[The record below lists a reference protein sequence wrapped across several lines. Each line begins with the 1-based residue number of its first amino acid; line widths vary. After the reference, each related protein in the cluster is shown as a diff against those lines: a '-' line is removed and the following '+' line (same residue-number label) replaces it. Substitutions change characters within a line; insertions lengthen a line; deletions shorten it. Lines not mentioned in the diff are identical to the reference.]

1 MTLEPNSVL
10 AYNTARDSENKIHDN
25 EVARRFGFGG
35 GLVPGVDVYAYMS
48 HLAVQRWGRDWLQRG
63 TATCRLLKP
72 VYDGETAVASAVETA
87 DGLETQVESRGEL
100 CAAGTAAL
108 PADPGPPPPALP
120 EAPLPPAS
128 RPPADEEG
136 LRPGRMLAI
145 TPLPLSQEYL
155 RQYLADVRETAP
167 IYLAEGLLHPGT
179 ILRTANWALSHNFV
193 MGPWI
198 HTGSRVRHLGLAHL
212 GDEISVRARIAAN
225 YEKRGHR
232 FVDLDV
238 LVLKGGGAPIAVIA
252 HTAIW
257 RPRQLAAA

>member
-1 MTLEPNSVL
+1 MTLEPHSVL
-10 AYNTARDSENKIHDN
+10 AYNTAHDSENKIHDD

-48 HLAVQRWGRDWLQRG
+48 HLAVMRWGRDWLARG
-63 TATCRLLKP
+63 EAACRFLKP
-72 VYDGETAVASAVETA
+72 VYDGERAVASAVETA
-87 DGLETQVESRGEL
+87 EGLDLEVESRGEI

-108 PADPGPPPPALP
+108 PAETAAAPEEFA
-120 EAPLPPAS
+120 EAPPPPAS
-128 RPPADEEG
+128 RPPAEEAG
-136 LRPGRMLAI
+136 LRPGRTLAI
-145 TPLPLSQEYL
+145 NRLALTWEYL

-167 IYLAEGLLHPGT
+167 IYAAEGLLHPGT

-198 HTGSRVRHLGLAHL
+198 HTGSRVRHLGLAHV
-212 GDEISVRARIAAN
+212 GDEITAHARIAAN
-225 YEKRGHR
+225 YEKKDHR

-238 LVLKGGGAPIAVIA
+238 LVLKNGRTPIAIIA